1 MSKTSEILVINT
13 SKPANAKIIRH
24 IKPVTSSV
32 VIGTN
37 VVSDI
42 ISDFTSFFGGR
53 SNTYQNKLS
62 NIYETA
68 IEELKIKTHDIGGN
82 CIVGLKIDIDEIT
95 GGRKTMFMITAIGTA
110 SKIKLNDNQK
120 KYNATT
126 SKSSVTISDLE
137 IQIKRSEL
145 IRKANENDLT
155 VNNELWKF
163 AIEHRVYELFDCLY
177 SKYISN
183 KYEYQNSN
191 SNFDVYVSNLDS
203 DFVKSV
209 IYRKLTRK
217 TEEADGL
224 ISIIKK
230 NHLFDFKRVSDLLNS
245 SISEVKQAGLNI
257 SMLDKHEYKVTDIE
271 CFKKL
276 NDLIDQNF
284 PVIVKYSTKNL
295 SFSSKKIKFWICSK
309 CGKENNIETSPR
321 NCYNC
326 RTDIYGLRLPHGNTS
341 VIESKMEIKKKIDSL
356 KKSLINK
363 VEELCSIN
371 FESY

>member
-1 MSKTSEILVINT
+1 MNNASEILVINT
-13 SKPANAKIIRH
+13 SKPANAKIIRQ
-24 IKPVTSSV
+24 IKPVTSNV

-37 VVSDI
+37 VISDMM
-42 ISDFTSFFGGR
+42 SDFTSFFGGR

-110 SKIKLNDNQK
+110 SKIKLNENQK

-126 SKSSVTISDLE
+126 SKSSVTISDLKL
-137 IQIKRSEL
+137 QIKRREL
-145 IRKANENDLT
+145 IQKANEGDLM
-155 VNNELWKF
+155 VDNELWKF
-163 AIEHRVYELFDCLY
+163 ATEHRVYELFDYLY
-177 SKYISN
+177 SEYITR

-191 SNFDVYVSNLDS
+191 PNFDVYASNLNS
-203 DFVKSV
+203 DFVKSL
-209 IYRKLTRK
+209 IYRKITRK
-217 TEEADGL
+217 TEDVDEL

-245 SISEVKQAGLNI
+245 SISEVKQAGLKI
-257 SMLDKHEYKVTDIE
+257 SILDKYEYKITDIE

-276 NDLIDQNF
+276 HDLIDQIF

-295 SFSSKKIKFWICSK
+295 RFSSKKIQFWICSK
-309 CGKENNIETSPR
+309 CGKENNIKTNPT
-321 NCYNC
+321 NCFHC
-326 RTDIYGLRLPHGNTS
+326 RTDIYGLPGGNTS

-356 KKSLINK
+356 NK
-363 VEELCSIN
+363 IFN
-371 FESY
+371 K